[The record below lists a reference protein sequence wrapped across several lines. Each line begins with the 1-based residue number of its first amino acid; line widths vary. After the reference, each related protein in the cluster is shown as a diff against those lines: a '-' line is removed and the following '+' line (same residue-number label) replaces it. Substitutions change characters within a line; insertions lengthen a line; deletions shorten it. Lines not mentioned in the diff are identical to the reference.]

1 MVDKAKTKTL
11 TIVSTLAFILG
22 TLLISRVFIQHG
34 NKGIQQ
40 FRMPSLRSLPSRFLA
55 DESHRKPRVIKT
67 YHGKSVYL
75 LDEDKVKH
83 HIPDWSTF
91 VALGFD
97 VRDISVVSNEEM
109 NSYVEGNQ
117 LDKIEETITRNPSHS
132 CPCTPFFDPA
142 ERRNSTADQSLNLCV
157 VSSPSG
163 HRVFDTFISGQK
175 KSHHLQIRFVPPT
188 TRQEGI
194 SEELAKTCDVVLDV
208 TSNTTQAYGKYLCPE
223 VCAPVPYTLMAEEWL
238 TSPSQFFHSQKD
250 VPITCSLTWRQLSEE
265 LQKKYGESG
274 AVDIKLSTL
283 SVVRAVV
290 MRRLQECK
298 EEIYWPNLGHSSTIS
313 RGIAPKRK
321 VGGLIIWVGSRT
333 RYELLEAQAAILRD
347 EVYESTST
355 TTSSSSSS
363 LPARKMEADESVT
376 SNEAT
381 QETNDVT
388 QRVIAG
394 WMASEDQYGC
404 RLGSTLCEDSLIHGT
419 NYYHYGMP
427 QTRLNVANA
436 GWACAQR
443 RPLRALAH
451 VLQLYDPDY
460 VLLADDDTFVSIH
473 VLRSAAFQEYLR
485 STLARSALILGQL
498 SQGRKITKRG
508 FYYGGAGYLFSRPTL
523 DRLNGYHLF
532 GPNQAGSY
540 FIDFNQMLDLNML
553 YELGDLANRYC
564 PECVRVTDTKVST
577 TTFSTSWQ
585 RGQLGLLANSSV
597 RIVDL
602 CVNTMAGEH
611 TCFHSDHSVTR
622 CLAHGVMA
630 DVMDISCGG
639 TRLSDKL
646 TIGMCMGT
654 DFCHPQTQL
663 TCHRWKPNPDNYLEM
678 PINLETSVPSN
689 TTEPAEE

>member
-1 MVDKAKTKTL
+1 MFDKTKTL
-11 TIVSTLAFILG
+11 IIVSTLSFILG

-34 NKGIQQ
+34 NKGQQ

-67 YHGKSVYL
+67 YRGKSVYL
-75 LDEDKVKH
+75 LDEDKVRH

-97 VRDISVVSNEEM
+97 ARDISAVSDEEM
-109 NSYVEGNQ
+109 NSFVEGNQ
-117 LDKIEETITRNPSHS
+117 LDRIQATQAHDPSHS

-142 ERRNSTADQSLNLCV
+142 ERRNATADQSLNLCV

-194 SEELAKTCDVVLDV
+194 SEDLSKSCDVVLDV
-208 TSNTTQAYGKYLCPE
+208 TSNTTQAYGKYMCPE
-223 VCAPVPYTLMAEEWL
+223 VCVPVPYTLLAEEWL
-238 TSPSQFFHSQKD
+238 TNPAHYFHTQQD

-265 LQKKYGESG
+265 LLKKNGVSSK
-274 AVDIKLSTL
+274 AADVPPSTL

-313 RGIAPKRK
+313 RGILPKRK

-355 TTSSSSSS
+355 ATSSSSSS
-363 LPARKMEADESVT
+363 LSPRKMEVDEWVS
-376 SNEAT
+376 SNGST
-381 QETNDVT
+381 PETIDVV

-404 RLGSTLCEDSLIHGT
+404 RLGSTLCDDGLIHGT

-451 VLQLYDPDY
+451 ALQLYDPDF
-460 VLLADDDTFVSIH
+460 VLLGDDDTFVSMH
-473 VLRSAAFQEYLR
+473 VLRSAEFQEYVR
-485 STLARSALILGQL
+485 TTLARSPLILGQL

-508 FYYGGAGYLFSRPTL
+508 FYYGGAGYLLSRPAL

-532 GPNQAGSY
+532 GPKQAGSF

-564 PECVRVTDTKVST
+564 PECVRVADTKAST
-577 TTFSTSWQ
+577 STFSTTWQ

-622 CLAHGVMA
+622 CLAHGVLA
-630 DVMDISCGG
+630 DILDISCGG

-646 TIGMCMGT
+646 TFGMCMGT
-654 DFCHPQTQL
+654 AFCNPKVQL
-663 TCHRWKPNPDNYLEM
+663 TCHRWKPNPDNYLDV
-678 PINLETSVPSN
+678 PTNLEQSSPSDTSHLD
-689 TTEPAEE
+689 EE